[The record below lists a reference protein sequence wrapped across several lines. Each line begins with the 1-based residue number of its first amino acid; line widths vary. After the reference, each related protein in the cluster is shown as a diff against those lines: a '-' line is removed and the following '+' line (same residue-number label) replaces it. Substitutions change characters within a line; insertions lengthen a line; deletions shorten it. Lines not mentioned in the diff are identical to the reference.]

1 MTITSLPQDTVL
13 PARERPQNIAELGLR
28 ESATFD
34 RATIA
39 DPNVTSAAV
48 WEFVCENWEPV
59 GRTTVKEHRNRVC
72 SCYRAAA

>member
-1 MTITSLPQDTVL
+1 MGKLASIVKPIPDGCKFGDIITRHADTD
-13 PARERPQNIAELGLR
+13 
-28 ESATFD
+28 D

-72 SCYRAAA
+72 SCYRVAA